1 MSAVLDKIV
10 SCPSLPS
17 LPAVAIEVLEL
28 TRDPN
33 VSIKE
38 IAKVVENDQ
47 AIAAKVLRT
56 INSSYYGLASPCPT
70 IQRAMGYLGL
80 NTVRSLVLG
89 FSLVDSF
96 KDTKS
101 EGAFDLEAHW
111 RRAIFG
117 ATAARTSANRACA
130 TDPDEAFIASMLQDV
145 GMLAA
150 SMALGEEYNEAIAG
164 NEDDHFSVEQLEME
178 QFEFTHSEAGAL
190 LAERW
195 RLPECMIQ
203 AVRHHHNPENSPPEF
218 RDLIH
223 TVALSTIA
231 AESLTVETPKALIHR
246 FKNLGN
252 DWFDL
257 PVDGAEDLLST
268 ISQGAGELAR
278 LFQLD
283 TGVTPDVA
291 SIMAEA
297 EDQKIATH
305 ISMERERQDLES
317 TASDLEKQSLTDGL
331 TGIAN
336 RKKFDDV
343 LNAAFAATS
352 NGGSLAIIFMD
363 VDKFKLVNDTHGHQ
377 AGDKVLVELAR
388 RASEAAGENSIV
400 CRYGGEEF
408 AVIAPNTDRIGGARI
423 AESIRKVIEATTFDL
438 RSVPDCPEDLPIT
451 ISLGVAAIDDSVPGA
466 FPDAVSLL
474 KAADTAVYAAKKGGR
489 NCTRVYNAAKAR
501 KSAPGQPG
509 AAPMKQQ
516 APASPAVPMQSPS
529 SPVVALTSSRGAI
542 TVLLIED
549 DPLQRSLLKS
559 VLANVPNVDACTA
572 ESSEQAMLLLGLGEA
587 SELGSGLKPN
597 IVICDLTL
605 PDCSGIDLIKQIR
618 VSGEHAAT
626 PLVVLSSTDE
636 NESVQQCIEAGANA
650 FISKQRLAENPN
662 AVISNLI
669 GFWSTAQLAA

>member
-1 MSAVLDKIV
+1 MSAVLDKII

-96 KDTKS
+96 KNTNS
-101 EGAFDLEAHW
+101 EGAFDLQAHW

-117 ATAARTSANRACA
+117 ATAARTAANRACA

-150 SMALGEEYNEAIAG
+150 SMALGEEYNEAIAS

-203 AVRHHHNPENSPPEF
+203 AVRHHHNPENAPPEF

-231 AESLTVETPKALIHR
+231 AESLTVQTPKVLVNR
-246 FKNLGN
+246 FKKLGKQ
-252 DWFDL
+252 WLDL
-257 PVDGAEDLLST
+257 PVDSATDLLTT
-268 ISQGAGELAR
+268 ISEGAGELSR

-283 TGVTPDVA
+283 TGKAPDVA

-297 EDQKIATH
+297 EDQKIATQ
-305 ISMERERQDLES
+305 ISMERERQDLET
-317 TASDLEKQSLTDGL
+317 TASDLEKESMTDGL

-343 LNAAFAATS
+343 LNAAFAEAS
-352 NGGSLAIIFMD
+352 NGGSLTVIFMD
-363 VDKFKLVNDTHGHQ
+363 ADKFKLVNDTHGHQ
-377 AGDKVLVELAR
+377 AGDEVLAELAR
-388 RASEAAGENSIV
+388 RAKEAAGESGIV

-423 AESIRKVIEATTFDL
+423 AENIRKAIESETFDL
-438 RSVPDCPEDLPIT
+438 RNVPDCPDELPIT
-451 ISLGVAAIDDSVPGA
+451 ISLGVAAVDDSAPGA

-516 APASPAVPMQSPS
+516 AQASPAVPMQSPS
-529 SPVVALTSSRGAI
+529 SPVVAQTSSRGAI

-572 ESSEQAMLLLGLGEA
+572 ESGEQAMVILGLGDA
-587 SELGSGLKPN
+587 SELGSGLKPD
-597 IVICDLTL
+597 IVICDLSL
-605 PDCSGIDLIKQIR
+605 PGCSGVDVIKQLR
-618 VSGEHAAT
+618 GSSEHARI
-626 PLVVLSSTDE
+626 PVVVLSSSDGSET
-636 NESVQQCIEAGANA
+636 VQECLEAGANA
-650 FISKQRLAENPN
+650 FVSKQRLAENPG
-662 AVISNLI
+662 ALISNLI
-669 GFWSTAQLAA
+669 GFWSAASLAA